1 MELIITPSLDEHE
14 CLEEARFHE
23 LEAIL
28 GELDKHHAVTET
40 NIGHGADW
48 TVLLVMLGGIFLFG
62 EKIQKNLDAWI
73 SLAKRAVGLLKRLS
87 QNFRVV
93 RVDASGAV
101 ALAIDDL
108 LSRYSI
114 ITSLQLDNPQ
124 TVLFTPVP
132 WNPSG
137 RLDSQPDTMFLLTFR
152 VNAEDVVIY
161 GVKSKD
167 TIEFRHT
174 LKVFWGDF

>member
-1 MELIITPSLDEHE
+1 MELIVTPSLNEYE
-14 CLEEARFHE
+14 CLEEAGLRE

-28 GELDKHHAVTET
+28 AELDKHHSVTET

-48 TVLLVMLGGIFLFG
+48 TVLLLTLGGIFMFG

-73 SLAKRAVGLLKRLS
+73 SLAKRVVGLLKRLS
-87 QNFRVV
+87 KKFRVV

-101 ALAIDDL
+101 ALAIEDL
-108 LSRYSI
+108 LSQYSI

-132 WNPSG
+132 WNPSD
-137 RLDSQPDTMFLLTFR
+137 RLDSQPDALFLLTFR

-161 GVKSKD
+161 GVKSKG
-167 TIEFRHT
+167 TIKFLHT